1 MVLTAKAFA
10 LAIQIELAPALRT
23 GTPIAHRSLLCR
35 AIARVNG
42 ELANSRA
49 HGRYAGAISLIP
61 VENRMD
67 RLASMETFV
76 RVVETGSF
84 SRQLRVGQPAVS
96 KSVAQLEEYLGVKLL
111 TRSTRGLTPTE
122 AGLGYLER
130 ARRALEEAAEAEL
143 AARGAGAGLKGR
155 LRICAAVTFAR
166 IHLIPLLPKFL
177 AQNPDLELEV
187 ILDDR
192 QIDLVQE
199 GIDVALRMGK
209 LMDSALTA
217 RCIARCKRLV
227 LGTPAYFEHAFNA
240 KRLEQASGR
249 CLSSG
254 GQRLVVSARNLRI
267 GGLGSKQIT
276 RDRRGRCESC
286 CARRYRTDHR
296 VRVDVHSR
304 TAVGCGPR
312 GVAGMGSPR
321 TRSLGC
327 VSLRTGR
334 DGQDK
339 GVREFLRAYLQRLSG
354 LRPAARLC
362 ACLFDRL

>member
-1 MVLTAKAFA
+1 
-10 LAIQIELAPALRT
+10 
-23 GTPIAHRSLLCR
+23 
-35 AIARVNG
+35 
-42 ELANSRA
+42 
-49 HGRYAGAISLIP
+49 
-61 VENRMD
+61 MD

-84 SRQLRVGQPAVS
+84 SGAARQLRVGQPAVS
-96 KSVAQLEEYLGVKLL
+96 KSVAQLEDYLGVKLL

-177 AQNPDLELEV
+177 AQNPDLDLEV

-217 RCIARCKRLV
+217 RRIARCKRLV
-227 LGTPAYFEHAFNA
+227 LGTPAYFDREGTPSTPSDLSKHQAVIYLQEGSVWSFRRESTELAVTVQSRLRVTAAEGVRAAVLADVGLTIASEWMFSPELRSGAVRAVLREWDLPPHDLWAVFPSGRAATAKTRAFVDFFERTFNA
-240 KRLEQASGR
+240 
-249 CLSSG
+249 
-254 GQRLVVSARNLRI
+254 
-267 GGLGSKQIT
+267 
-276 RDRRGRCESC
+276 
-286 CARRYRTDHR
+286 
-296 VRVDVHSR
+296 
-304 TAVGCGPR
+304 
-312 GVAGMGSPR
+312 
-321 TRSLGC
+321 
-327 VSLRTGR
+327 
-334 DGQDK
+334 
-339 GVREFLRAYLQRLSG
+339 
-354 LRPAARLC
+354 
-362 ACLFDRL
+362 